1 MMIRRPATSIISATT
16 KLGTSGFAVPVTI
29 DGTTFVNGATVS
41 AGTGITVGNVAFVSS
56 TRLTATFTIAADATG
71 RARDETETNPKGP
84 VGPLEKTFPGEVPR
98 DVNPVPGL
106 QRRR

>member
-1 MMIRRPATSIISATT
+1 M
-16 KLGTSGFAVPVTI
+16 SGAAVAVTI

-71 RARDETETNPKGP
+71 GARDVTVTNPGGTGGTLGRAVTVRSPQHATEFLAPQRHVCRP
-84 VGPLEKTFPGEVPR
+84 VRGGE
-98 DVNPVPGL
+98 
-106 QRRR
+106 